1 MGAISLKYKSKSGNL
16 TAPGDVDPGAMIPLA
31 TVTVGAGGSSS
42 VTFSDI
48 PGNYEHLQIRC
59 IFQRTTAATF
69 SSASIIFNSDT
80 TNTNYA
86 RHDLYGTGAATG
98 ASGIATGS
106 NTSKIIAYMGS
117 GTAFGPGIVDI
128 LDYTNTNKYKVVKAL
143 GGVDNNGSGL
153 VALSSGMWLS
163 TAAITSINMTFDSG
177 ATASQYSSFALYG
190 IKRAGA

>member
-1 MGAISLKYKSKSGNL
+1 MAAISLKYKSKLGNL
-16 TAPGDVDPGAMIPLA
+16 TAPQNIDLGAMIPIA
-31 TVTVGAGGSSS
+31 TTVVGAGGSSS

-98 ASGIATGS
+98 SSGIATGS

-128 LDYTNTNKYKVVKAL
+128 LDYTNTNKYKVVRAL

-153 VALSSGMWLS
+153 AALSSGMWLS